1 MAVIESH
8 RNWHLSKKVPLIG
21 FNTVHC
27 TVHDECLICF
37 VQMLVLQCNA
47 PLELVRFMQTQMYE
61 KLLWTTSRL
70 LKVLSVDQ
78 QNKAAI
84 VAAGGIHAL
93 ARHLLP
99 PAPANAAPGAPSAR
113 LLHNCLWTL
122 RNLSDVATRVEGIE
136 PVLERLIQLLAL
148 NTGALA
154 VTPAPAPDLQVI
166 ACCAGILSNLT
177 CNNQAN
183 KVAVCHLRGIETLV
197 HTIKLAGPSMRDEIL
212 EPTVRLTHRTMHYAG
227 CAVMDMDCTDTVRT
241 TMYGYSAATNHCSCP
256 LFCTPP
262 LPLSFF

>member
-1 MAVIESH
+1 
-8 RNWHLSKKVPLIG
+8 
-21 FNTVHC
+21 
-27 TVHDECLICF
+27 
-37 VQMLVLQCNA
+37 
-47 PLELVRFMQTQMYE
+47 MQTQMYE

-227 CAVMDMDCTDTVRT
+227 CAVMDMDCTDTVRILYGLQCTDTAQLRTIAPVLYFVLLPYPSLFSDAHRMTLHRMTHTSNDFAILLLRADLRVATPHLSVRCERT
-241 TMYGYSAATNHCSCP
+241 TLKS
-256 LFCTPP
+256 
-262 LPLSFF
+262 

>member
-1 MAVIESH
+1 
-8 RNWHLSKKVPLIG
+8 
-21 FNTVHC
+21 
-27 TVHDECLICF
+27 
-37 VQMLVLQCNA
+37 MLVLQCNA
-47 PLELVRFMQTQMYE
+47 PLELVRLMQTQMYE

-93 ARHLLP
+93 ARHLLA

-136 PVLERLIQLLAL
+136 PVLERLIELLAL
-148 NTGALA
+148 NTGALP

-177 CNNQAN
+177 CNNHAN

-212 EPTVRLTHRTMHYAG
+212 EPTVRAPADSDADFRFRFR
-227 CAVMDMDCTDTVRT
+227 CFFD
-241 TMYGYSAATNHCSCP
+241 AATLCSIT
-256 LFCTPP
+256 LLHVDLLEHRSKYFVLESNEYFTT
-262 LPLSFF
+262 FTR